1 MQTQLQPDQ
10 QAADE
15 EATKTMTQ
23 ITMIKSVK
31 PDKKKRMK
39 RTIEIMTMKMR
50 IKIRRTRTMLR
61 KIQRSIKVRR
71 QNSRDT
77 SETLKPT
84 TKEQE
89 QPH

>member
-1 MQTQLQPDQ
+1 
-10 QAADE
+10 
-15 EATKTMTQ
+15 MTQ

-31 PDKKKRMK
+31 PDKKRRMK
-39 RTIEIMTMKMR
+39 KTIAIMTMKMR
-50 IKIRRTRTMLR
+50 IKIRRMRTMLR

-77 SETLKPT
+77 SETFKPT

-89 QPH
+89 QLH